1 MNIEMKQ
8 RLEEA
13 FEKIK
18 KEKEE
23 QYNLLRMRS
32 QKNSEFLAKRKRKNL
47 EERRIMHENVKKME
61 NNIK

>member
-23 QYNLLRMRS
+23 QYNLLRLRS
-32 QKNSEFLAKRKRKNL
+32 QKNSEFLAKRKRKNF